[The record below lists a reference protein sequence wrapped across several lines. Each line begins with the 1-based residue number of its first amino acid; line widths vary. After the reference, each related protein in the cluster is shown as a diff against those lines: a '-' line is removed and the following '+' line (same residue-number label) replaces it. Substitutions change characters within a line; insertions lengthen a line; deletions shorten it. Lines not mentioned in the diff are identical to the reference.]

1 MELEGF
7 SQLEKIAEGGMAVL
21 YRGIQSSLSRPV
33 AIKVMKGA
41 LSGTP
46 EAHEMFE
53 AESRIVARLDHP
65 HIIRVIDRGLT
76 ADEMPYF
83 VMDYVEGLTLKDALK
98 TQKLSDRRKLRIIMQ
113 IAKALGY
120 AHKNNVIHRDIKP
133 GNILLDKEGNARVVD
148 FGIARLSEDT
158 EVSIREES
166 MTVGTP
172 AYMAP
177 EQRRGA
183 AFTSSASDIYSL
195 GVIMYLMLAS
205 KLPKA
210 GYPAPSH
217 FNPKIPSSLDKI
229 TMACLADD
237 PDRRPSA
244 DKLVALLLKAL
255 KGAHLKQEQK
265 AQAQDTFKDPKE
277 KFRLL
282 DVIRET
288 PYGTVC
294 LYENRED
301 HSLMVLKKRVGNF
314 QGYNESEI
322 LSRVKHRNIINV
334 RGVSRND
341 RIFITI
347 LEYLSGG
354 SLQNRMAQPMPPT
367 TFTAVADQICDAMIF
382 AHNNRI
388 VHGNLRP
395 HNILFDDTNTVKV
408 MDFGFEPHYA
418 EAAEQ
423 NWYKAPGETASVL
436 ADIFAAGVIFYQL
449 LTGMLPEWKRGLLQP
464 CEPFATIPQ
473 HLRTLIKGML
483 CLEAHVRIQSF
494 EEVKRCL
501 HLIEEDEDEK
511 TRTKIKQHAP
521 SKKRRSPLRSLAMV
535 LALLLLVGVNGA
547 LYSWLLLKKGQ
558 DMPAVA
564 SILASLGF
572 EHPTATPTPESA
584 SQTASSIPP
593 KTASKPD
600 QELTLRRV
608 DQAKQN

>member
-1 MELEGF
+1 
-7 SQLEKIAEGGMAVL
+7 MAVL
-21 YRGIQSSLSRPV
+21 YRGIQTSLGRPV

-53 AESRIVARLDHP
+53 WESRIVARLDHP

-76 ADEMPYF
+76 SDEMPYF
-83 VMDYVEGLTLKDALK
+83 VMDYVEGLTLKDAMK
-98 TQKLSDRRKLRIIMQ
+98 SNKLSDRRKLRIIMQ
-113 IAKALGY
+113 VAKALGY

-133 GNILLDKEGNARVVD
+133 GNILLDREGNARVVD

-158 EVSIREES
+158 EVSSVREEG

-177 EQRRGA
+177 EQKRGA

-195 GVIMYLMLAS
+195 GVIMYLMLAG

-217 FNPKIPSSLDKI
+217 FNAKIPSSLDKI

-255 KGAHLKQEQK
+255 KGAHLKKEQK
-265 AQAQDTFKDPKE
+265 AQAQETFKDPKE

-288 PYGTVC
+288 PYGSVC

-301 HSLMVLKKRVGNF
+301 QSLMVLKKRVGNF
-314 QGYNESEI
+314 KGYNESEI
-322 LSRVKHRNIINV
+322 LSRIKHRNIINV

-341 RIFITI
+341 RLFITI

-354 SLQNRMAQPMPPT
+354 SLQSRMAHSMSVDE
-367 TFTAVADQICDAMIF
+367 FMLVADQICDALIF
-382 AHNNRI
+382 AHSNRI

-395 HNILFDDTNTVKV
+395 HNILFDEMNTVKV
-408 MDFGFEPHYA
+408 MDFGFEPPYE
-418 EAAEQ
+418 EALEE
-423 NWYKAPGETASVL
+423 NWYKPPGEPASPQ
-436 ADIFAAGVIFYQL
+436 ADVFAAGVIFYQL
-449 LTGMLPEWKRGLLQP
+449 LTGSLPEWKRGLLQP
-464 CEPFATIPQ
+464 GEAFADIPQ
-473 HLRTLIKGML
+473 HLRTVIKAML
-483 CLEAHVRIQSF
+483 CLESNVRVQTF
-494 EEVKRCL
+494 EEVKKCL
-501 HLIEEDEDEK
+501 HMVESEADEK
-511 TRTKIKQHAP
+511 TKTKIQKKAP
-521 SKKRRSPLRSLAMV
+521 QPRRRSPLRSVALAT
-535 LALLLLVGVNGA
+535 AFLLLLGVNGVI
-547 LYSWLLLKKGQ
+547 YMWIFMNKGADHPSMANIMQ
-558 DMPAVA
+558 
-564 SILASLGF
+564 SLGLRAGDNRTKGSTQNEEEF
-572 EHPTATPTPESA
+572 VMQKVE
-584 SQTASSIPP
+584 
-593 KTASKPD
+593 KTKP
-600 QELTLRRV
+600 
-608 DQAKQN
+608 N

>member
-1 MELEGF
+1 
-7 SQLEKIAEGGMAVL
+7 MAVL
-21 YRGIQSSLSRPV
+21 YRGIQTSLGRPV

-53 AESRIVARLDHP
+53 WESRIVARLDHP

-76 ADEMPYF
+76 SDEMPYF
-83 VMDYVEGLTLKDALK
+83 AMDYVEGLTLKEAMK
-98 TQKLSDRRKLRIIMQ
+98 SKKLSDRRKLRIIMQ
-113 IAKALGY
+113 VAKALGY

-158 EVSIREES
+158 EVSSVREEG

-177 EQRRGA
+177 EQKRGA

-195 GVIMYLMLAS
+195 GVIMYLMLAN
-205 KLPKA
+205 KLPKH

-237 PDRRPSA
+237 ADRRPSA

-255 KGAHLKQEQK
+255 KGAHLKKEQK
-265 AQAQDTFKDPKE
+265 AQAQDSFKDPKE

-288 PYGTVC
+288 PFGSVC

-301 HSLMVLKKRVGNF
+301 HSLMVLKKRVGSF
-314 QGYNESEI
+314 DGYNESEV
-322 LSRVKHRNIINV
+322 LSRIKHRNIINV

-341 RIFITI
+341 RLFITI

-354 SLQNRMAQPMPPT
+354 SLQNRMAQPMELNE
-367 TFTAVADQICDAMIF
+367 FMVVADQICDAMVF
-382 AHNNRI
+382 AHSNRI

-408 MDFGFEPHYA
+408 MDFGFEPHYE
-418 EAAEQ
+418 EAMEE
-423 NWYKAPGETASVL
+423 NWYKAPGESASTQ
-436 ADIFAAGVIFYQL
+436 ADVFAAGVIFYQL
-449 LTGMLPEWKRGLLQP
+449 LAGSLPEWKRGLLQP
-464 CEPFATIPQ
+464 CEPFANIPQ

-483 CLEAHVRIQSF
+483 CLESNVRIQTF
-494 EEVKRCL
+494 EEVKNSL
-501 HLIEEDEDEK
+501 HLAEQNQDDKTK
-511 TRTKIKQHAP
+511 TRVQQKPGK
-521 SKKRRSPLRSLAMV
+521 SRRRSPLRNVV
-535 LALLLLVGVNGA
+535 LATALLVLLGANGA
-547 LYSWLLLKKGQ
+547 LYMWIFAHKGGSNPNV
-558 DMPAVA
+558 D
-564 SILASLGF
+564 SIMQFFGLNST
-572 EHPTATPTPESA
+572 EATSR
-584 SQTASSIPP
+584 
-593 KTASKPD
+593 D
-600 QELTLRRV
+600 QPGEEKEFVMQRV
-608 DQAKQN
+608 DRTKTN